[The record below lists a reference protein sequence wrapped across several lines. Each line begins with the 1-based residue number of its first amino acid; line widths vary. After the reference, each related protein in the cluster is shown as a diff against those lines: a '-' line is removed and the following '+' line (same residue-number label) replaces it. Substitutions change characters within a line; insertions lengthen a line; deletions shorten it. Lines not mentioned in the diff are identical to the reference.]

1 MARARRRR
9 QKGRGEVFKRPTGWA
24 VRWREGGKR
33 RFRAGFATREDAQK
47 VLEKVLGE
55 IAQGRAGMPPNMRGV
70 PTLAILAEP
79 FLDRRK
85 LTHRTSAEDRYRWRK
100 HLCPYFGHLKPL
112 DVNAARIREFIET
125 KRAEGLNPATVR
137 ILVALLSALLTDL
150 VERELTPVNPCR
162 SLPRATRRLMRPTH
176 DPRTTPFIEKLDDV
190 RRIYLELPEPLNVAY
205 AIGALAGLRTG
216 EVFALKWEHV
226 DLARRRIHVRESVAG
241 PLKDKDSR
249 VVPILD
255 SLLPILGEWKLR
267 TGGSGR
273 VVPSL
278 RCDGETINKHTPGKY
293 LRMTLNK
300 LRLVRPGLGWYEAT
314 RHTFASQ
321 WVLSGGSIEKLKE
334 VLGHYSV
341 IVTERYAHLRT
352 DLFPTADLGLIAL
365 DLGPG
370 NVVEPRPEAAAVTT
384 PQGAAARGKDG
395 TIGHALATGAE
406 SAALSYRED
415 EEKAGVTL

>member
-1 MARARRRR
+1 MARPRRRR
-9 QKGRGEVFKRPTGWA
+9 QKGTGEVFRRPTGWA

-70 PTLAILAEP
+70 PTLAVLAAP
-79 FLDRRK
+79 FLERRK
-85 LTHRTSAEDRYRWRK
+85 LTHRTSAEDFYRWRK
-100 HLCPYFGHLKPL
+100 HICPHFGHLKPL
-112 DVNAARIREFIET
+112 DVNAARIRAFIEA
-125 KRAEGLNPATVR
+125 KLRDGLNPATVR
-137 ILVALLSALLTDL
+137 ICVAFLSALLTDL

-205 AIGALAGLRTG
+205 ALGALAGLRTG

-226 DLARRRIHVRESVAG
+226 DLGTRRIHVRESVAG

-255 SLLPILGEWKLR
+255 SLLPILAEWKLG
-267 TGGSGR
+267 TAGAGL
-273 VVPSL
+273 VIPPL

-293 LRMTLNK
+293 LRATLG
-300 LRLVRPGLGWYEAT
+300 RLGLARSGLGWYEAT

-334 VLGHYSV
+334 MLGHYSV
-341 IVTERYAHLRT
+341 VVTERYAHLRT
-352 DLFPTADLGLIAL
+352 DLFPVADLGLIAL
-365 DLGPG
+365 DMKPGTVTDLDTAHGPIS
-370 NVVEPRPEAAAVTT
+370 TT
-384 PQGAAARGKDG
+384 PRMAGRGKNG
-395 TIGHALATGAE
+395 AIGHSLATAAE
-406 SAALSYRED
+406 KLAA
-415 EEKAGVTL
+415 TP

>member
-1 MARARRRR
+1 
-9 QKGRGEVFKRPTGWA
+9 
-24 VRWREGGKR
+24 
-33 RFRAGFATREDAQK
+33 
-47 VLEKVLGE
+47 
-55 IAQGRAGMPPNMRGV
+55 
-70 PTLAILAEP
+70 
-79 FLDRRK
+79 
-85 LTHRTSAEDRYRWRK
+85 
-100 HLCPYFGHLKPL
+100 
-112 DVNAARIREFIET
+112 
-125 KRAEGLNPATVR
+125 
-137 ILVALLSALLTDL
+137 
-150 VERELTPVNPCR
+150 
-162 SLPRATRRLMRPTH
+162 MRPTH

-370 NVVEPRPEAAAVTT
+370 NVVELRPEAAAVTT